1 MKAKNRWIAGWAIVM
16 FILVLAIPCLAQEKV
31 ITWKMAGA
39 WGPGD
44 AAYLPEKVAKD
55 ISEKSGG
62 RLKVITYP
70 GGQLYGSQEIF
81 GALQKGLIQMCEI
94 PTGYWGGSIPL
105 YKFPDT
111 PFLLKDNS
119 EWRAWLEGGLWP
131 IWQREADKV
140 GIKALGM
147 SGWNGL
153 TCFSR
158 YPVRT
163 LEDAQ
168 GRKWRVYNPTTAAA
182 VQALG
187 AAPVTMGFPE
197 TYQALQRGVMDAGFG
212 GVTWAYAYKWHEV
225 AKYVTKVDFGLPPTG
240 VFANKTAFESLS
252 PDLQDIVVKA
262 GLSYMRDGWA
272 VVEGFTDVKWKAF
285 KDEGCTVY
293 ILPDA
298 ERDRWVAK
306 VRHLWDD
313 EAKKIGPVAMEALEI
328 YYKVNPGRKPK

>member
-1 MKAKNRWIAGWAIVM
+1 MKGKSRLM
-16 FILVLAIPCLAQEKV
+16 MVLAAFTLTLAFVVTGLAQEKV
-31 ITWKMAGA
+31 ITWKMAGV

-44 AAYLPEKVAKD
+44 AAYLPEKMAKD
-55 ISEKSGG
+55 VTEKSGG

-70 GGQLYGSQEIF
+70 GGQLYGSQDMF
-81 GALQKGLIQMCEI
+81 GAVQKGLVQLCEI

-111 PFLLKDNS
+111 PFILKDNT
-119 EWRAWLEGGLWP
+119 EWKAWLEGGLWGV
-131 IWQREADKV
+131 WQREAEKV
-140 GIKALGM
+140 GIKAMGM
-147 SGWNGL
+147 TGWNGL
-153 TCFSR
+153 TCFAR

-163 LEDAQ
+163 LEDAK

-197 TYQALQRGVMDAGFG
+197 TYQALQRGVMDAAFG

-225 AKYVTKVDFGLPPTG
+225 GKYVTKVDFGLPPTG
-240 VFANKTAFESLS
+240 VFANKKAFDAL
-252 PDLQDIVVKA
+252 PRDLQAIVIKA
-262 GLSYMRDGWA
+262 GLSYMNDGWA
-272 VVEGFTDVKWKAF
+272 AIERFTESKYKAF
-285 KDEGCTVY
+285 KDEGCTIY

-306 VRHLWDD
+306 VRHLWDE